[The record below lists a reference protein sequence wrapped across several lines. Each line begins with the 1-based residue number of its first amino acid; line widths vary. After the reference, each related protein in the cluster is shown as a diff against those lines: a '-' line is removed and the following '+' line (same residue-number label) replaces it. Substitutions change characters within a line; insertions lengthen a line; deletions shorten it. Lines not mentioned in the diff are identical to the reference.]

1 MPELPEVETVLRGI
15 RLHVQGRRI
24 TVVRRSKVLRALPS
38 AAKIAGGLKGA
49 VVSNVRRRGKYLLA
63 ELDNQKIFM
72 VHLGMS
78 GQLLME
84 ASEIPRRKHMHLALG
99 FSRTKLELR
108 FYDPRRFGKVALG
121 IMADLESWTGLG
133 VLGIEPLSSSP
144 RQIAA
149 AIAGSSKRLKS
160 LLLEQR
166 AVAGLGNIYV
176 DETLFRAGLH
186 PLRRCNSLAKD
197 ELSSLARE
205 IKKVLREAIKQGG
218 STIGDYRHPDGAIGS
233 FQDSHLVYGR
243 TGQPC
248 PRCAAPL
255 IKQTIAGRG
264 THFCPVC
271 QPEV

>member
-1 MPELPEVETVLRGI
+1 MPELPEIETVVRGI
-15 RLHVQGRRI
+15 CPHVQGRTIIR
-24 TVVRRSKVLRALPS
+24 VRRSKVCRALPS
-38 AAKIAGGLKGA
+38 AARVAGGLKGA
-49 VVSNVRRRGKYLLA
+49 LISNVRRRGKYLLA
-63 ELDNQKIFM
+63 ELDNQKILM

-84 ASEIPRRKHMHLALG
+84 ETGEPRRKHMHLALG
-99 FSRTKLELR
+99 FSKTKMELR

-121 IMADLESWTGLG
+121 TLAELESWTGLG
-133 VLGIEPLSSSP
+133 ALGIEPLSSSP

-149 AIAGSSKRLKS
+149 AIAGSSKRLKT

-186 PLRRCNSLAKD
+186 PLRRCNSLTKD

-205 IKKVLREAIKQGG
+205 IKKVLRQAIKEGG
-218 STIGDYRHPDGAIGS
+218 STIGDYLHPDGQIGS

-243 TGQPC
+243 AGQTC
-248 PRCAAPL
+248 PRCAAQL
-255 IKQTIAGRG
+255 IKESIAGRG

-271 QPEV
+271 QPEL